1 MTGSVYATGAVTSAS
16 DSRFKRDVRSIH
28 DPLAIVRSLDSVT
41 FTFKRDAFPTRDFPV
56 ETQAG
61 FLAQDLEHVLPHL
74 VTEDDEGYK
83 GVAYERSGCTP
94 WGCTPW
100 PGVKRLDES
109 MEQLRNDTV
118 ARLEARVVELERALA
133 ALVSRASGPT
143 PAER

>member
-1 MTGSVYATGAVTSAS
+1 MKLAFLGCGVLSSLLIVVFSEIEPALKLLGAAAVCCCLAPLVVLGAV
-16 DSRFKRDVRSIH
+16 FFI
-28 DPLAIVRSLDSVT
+28 
-41 FTFKRDAFPTRDFPV
+41 
-56 ETQAG
+56 

-83 GVAYERSGCTP
+83 GVAYERLGVYAVA
-94 WGCTPW
+94 
-100 PGVKRLDES
+100 GVKALDES

-133 ALVSRASGPT
+133 ARVSRASGPT